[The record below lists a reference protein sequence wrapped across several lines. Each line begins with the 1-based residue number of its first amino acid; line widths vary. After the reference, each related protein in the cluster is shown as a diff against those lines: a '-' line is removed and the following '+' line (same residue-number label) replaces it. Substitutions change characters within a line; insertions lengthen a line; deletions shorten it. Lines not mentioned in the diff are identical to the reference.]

1 MSADGVSRPSRSGS
15 AKRQR
20 TKVLPVR
27 FTPQERAQLEA
38 DASAAGMKAG
48 SYIRWLLTHG
58 EAPRSVRRP
67 PIELETLRVLLGQLG
82 KVGSNL
88 NQIAHRL
95 NDGQGLASTQLDSA
109 LRDVRA
115 MRDAVL
121 GSLGYEVEP

>member
-1 MSADGVSRPSRSGS
+1 MSAADMPRPSRSGS

-27 FTPQERAQLEA
+27 FTPVERAQLEA

-48 SYIRWLLTHG
+48 SYIRWMLTNG
-58 EAPRSVRRP
+58 EAPRAVRRP
-67 PIELETLRVLLGQLG
+67 PVELENLRVLLGQLG

-95 NDGQGLASTQLDSA
+95 NDGQGLASTQLTSA
-109 LRDVRA
+109 LGDVRA

-121 GSLGYEVEP
+121 ASLGYEVEP